1 MIFLEL
7 VLEMNLFDNPGLL
20 SVMSG
25 VLAACC
31 GMLGKLGLDTD
42 HSTMSL
48 TMRGVLVTLTLVLN
62 SAMMTLYTRAL
73 SLSPVS
79 AVASTI
85 NTAANLASTALL
97 SYLVF
102 QEALSVQWCAGALLS
117 FIGVSLLFADQ
128 NENNKKEKTS

>member
-1 MIFLEL
+1 MKLL
-7 VLEMNLFDNPGLL
+7 NDPGLL

-48 TMRGVLVTLTLVLN
+48 TMRGALVTGTLVLN
-62 SAMMTLYTRAL
+62 STMMTLYTRAL

-85 NTAANLASTALL
+85 NTAANIVSTALL

-102 QEALSVQWCAGALLS
+102 QEPLSLQWSLGALLS
-117 FIGVSLLFADQ
+117 FIGVAMLLSD
-128 NENNKKEKTS
+128 EREDDIKEKAKMS

>member
-1 MIFLEL
+1 MKLL
-7 VLEMNLFDNPGLL
+7 DDPGLL

-48 TMRGVLVTLTLVLN
+48 TMRGALVTGTLVLN
-62 SAMMTLYTRAL
+62 STMMTLYTRAL

-85 NTAANLASTALL
+85 NTAANIVSTALL

-102 QEALSVQWCAGALLS
+102 LEPLSLQWSLGALLS
-117 FIGVSLLFADQ
+117 FIGVAMLLSD
-128 NENNKKEKTS
+128 EREDDIKEKAKKS